1 MWISIFFTVTII
13 VVSYFTG
20 LYFGSEYQKIIDREK
35 IKVVEQKSKNALEN
49 KKRQEIANVKV
60 WQPLPGIPRSD
71 RGTCDWIFRILT
83 MLANT
88 LKLTF

>member
-20 LYFGSEYQKIIDREK
+20 LYFGSEYQKIIDKEK

-49 KKRQEIANVKV
+49 KKRQKIANVKKITKV
-60 WQPLPGIPRSD
+60 K
-71 RGTCDWIFRILT
+71 
-83 MLANT
+83 M
-88 LKLTF
+88 

>member
-49 KKRQEIANVKV
+49 KKRQEIANVKKITKV
-60 WQPLPGIPRSD
+60 K
-71 RGTCDWIFRILT
+71 
-83 MLANT
+83 M
-88 LKLTF
+88 

>member
-20 LYFGSEYQKIIDREK
+20 LYFGSEYQKIIDKEK

-49 KKRQEIANVKV
+49 MKRQEIANVKKITKV
-60 WQPLPGIPRSD
+60 K
-71 RGTCDWIFRILT
+71 
-83 MLANT
+83 M
-88 LKLTF
+88 

>member
-49 KKRQEIANVKV
+49 KKRQEIANVKKITK
-60 WQPLPGIPRSD
+60 GK
-71 RGTCDWIFRILT
+71 
-83 MLANT
+83 M
-88 LKLTF
+88 

>member
-20 LYFGSEYQKIIDREK
+20 LYFGSEYQKIIDKEK

-49 KKRQEIANVKV
+49 KKRKEIANVKKITKV
-60 WQPLPGIPRSD
+60 K
-71 RGTCDWIFRILT
+71 
-83 MLANT
+83 M
-88 LKLTF
+88 

>member
-20 LYFGSEYQKIIDREK
+20 LYFGSEYQKLIDKEK

-49 KKRQEIANVKV
+49 KKRQEIANVKKITKV
-60 WQPLPGIPRSD
+60 K
-71 RGTCDWIFRILT
+71 
-83 MLANT
+83 M
-88 LKLTF
+88 

>member
-1 MWISIFFTVTII
+1 MWLSIFFTVTII

-49 KKRQEIANVKV
+49 KKRQEIANVKKITKV
-60 WQPLPGIPRSD
+60 K
-71 RGTCDWIFRILT
+71 
-83 MLANT
+83 M
-88 LKLTF
+88 

>member
-20 LYFGSEYQKIIDREK
+20 LYFGSEYQKIIDKEK

-49 KKRQEIANVKV
+49 KKRQEIANVKKITK
-60 WQPLPGIPRSD
+60 GK
-71 RGTCDWIFRILT
+71 
-83 MLANT
+83 M
-88 LKLTF
+88 

>member
-20 LYFGSEYQKIIDREK
+20 LYFGSEYQKIIDKEK

-49 KKRQEIANVKV
+49 KKRQEIANVKKITKV
-60 WQPLPGIPRSD
+60 K
-71 RGTCDWIFRILT
+71 
-83 MLANT
+83 M
-88 LKLTF
+88 